1 MPDQEDKTTRDAV
14 QGVFSTMETRKVGTG
29 TTLRKT
35 KVKQYWLVHETGDGL
50 AQVQPINEHLIPTGK
65 KRSISLG
72 TLLDRFNAEPDFYIS
87 TGIPAPPGEAGP
99 PDENVLDLD
108 DAPAPAAA
116 RRAPG
121 PEIEGFELSGS
132 AEEVEKSA
140 RASFGLGLTY
150 LKRGN
155 LSKAEDIFA
164 KLAEAQ
170 APFQPEHKHMFNEF
184 GMSLRKEKLL
194 DTAVKHYMRAL
205 SLAVGDDENLLHNI
219 ARAYFEQKDIPNA
232 VRYLEKS
239 LDTNPNLKESQQ
251 FLRYIRKKHKTDS
264 APISLSF

>member
-1 MPDQEDKTTRDAV
+1 MSGQQDKTQRETV
-14 QGVFSTMETRKVGTG
+14 HGVFSTMETRKVGTG

-50 AQVQPINEHLIPTGK
+50 ADVQPINENLIPTGK
-65 KRSISLG
+65 KRSIALS
-72 TLLDRFNAEPDFYIS
+72 TLLDRFTPEPEFYIS
-87 TGIPAPPGEAGP
+87 SGVPAPPSSS
-99 PDENVLDLD
+99 DENVLDLD
-108 DAPAPAAA
+108 DVPPSQPAAPPSDA
-116 RRAPG
+116 K

-132 AEEVEKSA
+132 AEDIEKSA

-155 LSKAEDIFA
+155 VAKAEDLFA
-164 KLAEAQ
+164 KLADAD

-194 DTAVKHYMRAL
+194 DTALKHYMRAL
-205 SLAVGDDENLLHNI
+205 ALAVDNDENLLHNI
-219 ARAYFEQKDIPNA
+219 GRAYFEQKDIPNS

-239 LDTNPNLKESQQ
+239 LDANPNLKESQQ
-251 FLRYIRKKHKTDS
+251 FLDFIRRRHPADAT
-264 APISLSF
+264 PISLSF